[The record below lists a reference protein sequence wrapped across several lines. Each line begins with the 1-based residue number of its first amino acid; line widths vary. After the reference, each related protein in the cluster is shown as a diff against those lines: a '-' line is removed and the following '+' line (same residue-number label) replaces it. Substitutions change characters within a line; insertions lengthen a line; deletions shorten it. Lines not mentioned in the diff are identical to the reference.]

1 LLLIINGLPTKTN
14 NPTVM
19 ENYPTSL
26 PPQAQDQQPGLESQM
41 MPEPVYIRANYKGSE
56 KLQGKVALIT
66 GGDSGIGRAV
76 AVHFAREG
84 ADLAL
89 VYKAEE
95 QSDADDTKKL
105 VEAEGRRCVLLP
117 GDLRDAA
124 FCEDIVSQTVAQLGK
139 LNIVIS
145 NAAEQFTS
153 TDVAELPNEQFEDTF
168 QVNFF
173 PLVRIVKAALPHLHE
188 GDSIIATSSINAYRG
203 NQQLVDYTSTK
214 GAITAYIRSIAQQLA
229 DKKIRANTVA
239 PGPIWTPLI
248 PASFPPDKVEKFG
261 QDTTMKRPGQPAE
274 VAPAYVFLASEDASY
289 ITGQAIHPNGGEVL
303 NT

>member
-1 LLLIINGLPTKTN
+1 
-14 NPTVM
+14 M
-19 ENYPTSL
+19 ENKPTTL
-26 PPQAQDQQPGLESQM
+26 PPQAQDQQPGIEQEM
-41 MPEPVYIRANYKGSE
+41 TPQPEYIRPGYKGSE

-84 ADLAL
+84 ADVAFTYLPE
-89 VYKAEE
+89 EE
-95 QSDADDTKKL
+95 QDAYATRQL
-105 VEAEGRRCVLLP
+105 VEAEGRRCLTLS
-117 GDLRDAA
+117 GDLRDPQ
-124 FCEDIVSQTVAQLGK
+124 FCQSIVDQTVQELGQ
-139 LNIVIS
+139 LNILVN
-145 NAAEQFTS
+145 NAAEQFVNQN
-153 TDVAELPNEQFEDTF
+153 VADIADEQWLDTF

-173 PLVRIVKAALPHLHE
+173 SFVRVTRAALAHLQE
-188 GDSIIATSSINAYRG
+188 GDSIINTSSINAYRG

-214 GAITAYIRSIAQQLA
+214 GAITAYTRSIAQQLA
-229 DKKIRANTVA
+229 EKKIRVNSVA

-248 PASFPPDKVEKFG
+248 PATFPPDKVAAFG
-261 QDTTMKRPGQPAE
+261 KDTTMKRPGQPSE

>member
-1 LLLIINGLPTKTN
+1 
-14 NPTVM
+14 M
-19 ENYPTSL
+19 ETYPNSL

-41 MPEPVYIRANYKGSE
+41 TPEPVYIRANYKGSE
-56 KLQGKVALIT
+56 KLQDKVALIT
-66 GGDSGIGRAV
+66 GGDSGIGRAI

-89 VYKAEE
+89 VYKPEE
-95 QSDADDTKKL
+95 QSDANDTKAL
-105 VEAEGRRCVLLP
+105 VEAEGRQCVLLP

-173 PLVRIVKAALPHLHE
+173 PLVRVVKAALPHLHE

-214 GAITAYIRSIAQQLA
+214 GAITAYIRSISQQLA
-229 DKKIRANTVA
+229 EKKIRANTVA

>member
-1 LLLIINGLPTKTN
+1 METK
-14 NPTVM
+14 
-19 ENYPTSL
+19 PTSL
-26 PPQAQDQQPGLESQM
+26 PPQQQSHQPGLEEEM
-41 MPEPVYIRANYKGSE
+41 NPRPEYIRANYRGSG
-56 KLQGKVALIT
+56 KLQDKVALIT

-84 ADLAL
+84 ADVAL
-89 VYKAEE
+89 SFKAEE
-95 QSDADDTKKL
+95 QTDADETRQL
-105 VEAEGRRCVLLP
+105 VEQEGRRCLLLP
-117 GDLRDAA
+117 GDLRDLHY
-124 FCEDIVSQTVAQLGK
+124 CEAIVAQTVQELGQ
-139 LNIVIS
+139 LNIVVS

-173 PLVRIVKAALPHLHE
+173 PLVRVVKAALPHLHE

-203 NQQLVDYTSTK
+203 NQQLVDYSSTK

-229 DKKIRANTVA
+229 EKKIRANTVA

-248 PASFPPDKVEKFG
+248 PASFPADKVAKFG
-261 QDTTMKRPGQPAE
+261 QDTTMKRPGQPSE

>member
-1 LLLIINGLPTKTN
+1 
-14 NPTVM
+14 M

-26 PPQAQDQQPGLESQM
+26 PPQAQDQQPGLEQEMSPQ
-41 MPEPVYIRANYKGSE
+41 PVYIRPNYKGSE
-56 KLQGKVALIT
+56 KLQDKVALIT

-76 AVHFAREG
+76 AIHFAREG
-84 ADLAL
+84 ADVAI

-95 QSDADDTKKL
+95 QEDADATKQL
-105 VEAEGRRCVLLP
+105 VEQENRRCVLLS
-117 GDLRDAA
+117 GDLRDPQ
-124 FCEDIVSQTVAQLGK
+124 FCEDIVTQTVQQLGK
-139 LNIVIS
+139 LNIVVS
-145 NAAEQFTS
+145 NAAEQFVS
-153 TDVAELPNEQFEDTF
+153 KDVSELPNEQFEDTF

-173 PLVRIVKAALPHLHE
+173 PLVRIVKVALQHLHE

-229 DKKIRANTVA
+229 EKKIRANTVA

-248 PASFPPDKVEKFG
+248 PASFPPDKVKEFG

-274 VAPAYVFLASEDASY
+274 VAPAFIFLASEDASY

>member
-1 LLLIINGLPTKTN
+1 METK
-14 NPTVM
+14 
-19 ENYPTSL
+19 PTSL
-26 PPQAQDQQPGLESQM
+26 PPQQQDQQPGLETEMTPQ
-41 MPEPVYIRANYKGSE
+41 PEYIRANYRGSG
-56 KLQGKVALIT
+56 KLQDKVALIT

-84 ADLAL
+84 ADVAFA
-89 VYKAEE
+89 YKPEE
-95 QSDADDTKKL
+95 EEDAYTTRQL
-105 VEAEGRRCVLLP
+105 MEAEGRRCLTLP
-117 GDLRDAA
+117 GDLREVS
-124 FCEDIVSQTVAQLGK
+124 FCESIVSQTVQELGQ
-139 LNIVIS
+139 LNIVVS

-153 TDVAELPNEQFEDTF
+153 QDVAELPNEQFEDTF
-168 QVNFF
+168 RVNFF
-173 PLVRIVKAALPHLHE
+173 PLVWIVKAALPHLSE

-203 NQQLVDYTSTK
+203 NQQLVDYTATK

-229 DKKIRANTVA
+229 EKKIRANTVA

-248 PASFPPDKVEKFG
+248 PASFPPEKVASFG
-261 QDTTMKRPGQPAE
+261 KDTTMKRPGQPSE

>member
-1 LLLIINGLPTKTN
+1 
-14 NPTVM
+14 M
-19 ENYPTSL
+19 ETYPDSL

-41 MPEPVYIRANYKGSE
+41 TPEPVYIRANYKGSE
-56 KLQGKVALIT
+56 KLQDKVALIT
-66 GGDSGIGRAV
+66 GGDSGIGRAI

-89 VYKAEE
+89 VYKPEE
-95 QSDADDTKKL
+95 QSDADDTKAL
-105 VEAEGRRCVLLP
+105 VEAEGRQCVLLP

-173 PLVRIVKAALPHLHE
+173 PLVRVVKAALPHLHE

-214 GAITAYIRSIAQQLA
+214 GAITAYIRSISQQLA
-229 DKKIRANTVA
+229 EKKIRANTVA

>member
-1 LLLIINGLPTKTN
+1 METK
-14 NPTVM
+14 
-19 ENYPTSL
+19 PTSL
-26 PPQAQDQQPGLESQM
+26 PPQHQDQQPGLETEMTPQ
-41 MPEPVYIRANYKGSE
+41 PEYIRPNYRGSG
-56 KLQGKVALIT
+56 KLQDKVALIT

-84 ADLAL
+84 ADVAFT
-89 VYKAEE
+89 YKPEE
-95 QSDADDTKKL
+95 EEDAYSTRQL
-105 VEAEGRRCVLLP
+105 VEAEGRRCLTLA
-117 GDLRDAA
+117 GDLRELG
-124 FCEDIVSQTVAQLGK
+124 FCESIVSQTVQELGK
-139 LNIVIS
+139 LNIVVS
-145 NAAEQFTS
+145 NAAEQFVS
-153 TDVAELPNEQFEDTF
+153 TDVAELSNEQFEDTF

-173 PLVRIVKAALPHLHE
+173 AMVRVVKVALPHLSE

-203 NQQLVDYTSTK
+203 NQQLVDYTATK

-229 DKKIRANTVA
+229 EKKIRANTVA

-248 PASFPPDKVEKFG
+248 PASFPPEKVASFG
-261 QDTTMKRPGQPAE
+261 KDTTMKRPGQPSE

>member
-1 LLLIINGLPTKTN
+1 
-14 NPTVM
+14 M
-19 ENYPTSL
+19 ENYPMSL
-26 PPQAQDQQPGLESQM
+26 PPQQQAHQPGDESQM
-41 MPEPVYIRANYKGSE
+41 IPRPQYIRTSYKGSG
-56 KLQGKVALIT
+56 KLQDKVALIT

-76 AVHFAREG
+76 AIHFAREG
-84 ADLAL
+84 AHLAIA
-89 VYKAEE
+89 YMPEE
-95 QSDADDTKKL
+95 QADADLTQQL
-105 VEAEGRRCVLLP
+105 VEQEGSRCLLLP
-117 GDLRDAA
+117 GDLRHASY
-124 FCEDIVSQTVAQLGK
+124 CEDIVNQTVEKLGK
-139 LNIVIS
+139 LNIVVS

-153 TDVAELPNEQFEDTF
+153 TDIAELPNEQVEDTF

-173 PLVRIVKAALPHLHE
+173 PLVRVVKAAVPHLHE

-203 NQQLVDYTSTK
+203 NQQLVDYSATK

-229 DKKIRANTVA
+229 EKKIRANTVA

-248 PASFPPDKVEKFG
+248 PASFPPDKVAEFG

-274 VAPAYVFLASEDASY
+274 VAPAFVFLASEDASY

>member
-1 LLLIINGLPTKTN
+1 METK
-14 NPTVM
+14 
-19 ENYPTSL
+19 PTSL
-26 PPQAQDQQPGLESQM
+26 PPQHQDQQPGLESAM
-41 MPEPVYIRANYKGSE
+41 TPAPEYIRASYRGSG
-56 KLQGKVALIT
+56 KLQEKVALIT

-84 ADLAL
+84 ADVAL
-89 VYKAEE
+89 TYLPTE
-95 QSDADDTKKL
+95 QEDARETEQL
-105 VEAEGRRCVLLP
+105 VRAEGRRCLLLT
-117 GDLRDAA
+117 GDLRDGQ
-124 FCEDIVSQTVAQLGK
+124 FCEDIVAQTVRELGQ
-139 LNIVIS
+139 LNIVVS
-145 NAAEQFTS
+145 NAAEQFVS
-153 TDVAELPNEQFEDTF
+153 TDVATLPNEQFEDTF

-173 PLVRIVKAALPHLHE
+173 PLVRVVKAALPHMHE

-203 NQQLVDYTSTK
+203 NQQLVDYTATK

-229 DKKIRANTVA
+229 EKKIRANTVA

-248 PASFPPDKVEKFG
+248 PASFPADKVAEFG
-261 QDTTMKRPGQPAE
+261 KDTTMKRPGQPSE

>member
-1 LLLIINGLPTKTN
+1 
-14 NPTVM
+14 M
-19 ENYPTSL
+19 ENKPTSL
-26 PPQAQDQQPGLESQM
+26 PPQQQEQQPGIEQEM
-41 MPEPVYIRANYKGSE
+41 TPQPQYIRPGYKGSE

-84 ADLAL
+84 ADVAFTYLPQ
-89 VYKAEE
+89 EE
-95 QSDADDTKKL
+95 QDAYETRQL
-105 VEAEGRRCVLLP
+105 VEAEGRRCLTLP
-117 GDLRDAA
+117 GDLRDQQ
-124 FCEDIVSQTVAQLGK
+124 FCQSIVDQTVQELGQLNV
-139 LNIVIS
+139 LVN
-145 NAAEQFTS
+145 NAAEQFVNQ
-153 TDVAELPNEQFEDTF
+153 DVAEIPDEQWQDTF

-173 PLVRIVKAALPHLHE
+173 SFVRVTRAALAHLKE
-188 GDSIIATSSINAYRG
+188 GDSIINTSSINAYRG

-214 GAITAYIRSIAQQLA
+214 GAITAYTRSIAQQLA
-229 DKKIRANTVA
+229 EKKIRVNSVA

-248 PASFPPDKVEKFG
+248 PASFPAEKVASFG
-261 QDTTMKRPGQPAE
+261 KDTTMKRPGQPSE